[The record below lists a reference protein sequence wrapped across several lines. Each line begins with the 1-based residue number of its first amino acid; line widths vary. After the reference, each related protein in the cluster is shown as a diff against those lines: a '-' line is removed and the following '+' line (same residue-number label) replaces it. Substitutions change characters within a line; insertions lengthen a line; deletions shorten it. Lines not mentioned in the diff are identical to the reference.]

1 MRRILGPMRVSIGIF
16 AHNEQ
21 GHIGRLLESLA
32 EQDVMKIAAD
42 RGDLLEIITLANGC
56 RDATA
61 QEADVASGFIRC
73 LHPSISSRTEVITE
87 SGKSN
92 AWNMYVHRFSDPL
105 ADFLIFM
112 DADITL
118 VGKSTLRL
126 LIDALVQNGDANVS
140 VDVIIKDIA
149 FKRRQ
154 TLKDR
159 LSLAATK
166 LNQTGPAK
174 LAGSLYCG
182 RAAILRGIWMPI
194 GLLVE
199 DGFLK
204 AMVATRSFTKSEDQR
219 SLIQVQ
225 GAAHTFEAVTHAQS
239 VFKHEVRLLVG
250 TWMNVV
256 LFGHLR
262 RMVSETKK
270 TAGALIQEWN
280 EANPQWFPCLLR
292 TGNRHPEFW
301 RFTCNVLSLPIRQA
315 LRSNFRQC
323 LIKLPVALFRCAFTS
338 AALVSASGMIRKRVY
353 QW

>member
-1 MRRILGPMRVSIGIF
+1 MRVSIGIF

-21 GHIGRLLESLA
+21 GHIGRLLKSLTK
-32 EQDVMKIAAD
+32 QDLLKTVGD
-42 RGDLLEIITLANGC
+42 RGDFLEIITLANGC

-61 QEADVASGFIRC
+61 QEAERAAGFIRRVR
-73 LHPSISSRTEVITE
+73 PSISARTEVIE
-87 SGKSN
+87 ASGKSN
-92 AWNMYVHRFSDPL
+92 AWNIYVHRFSDPL

-118 VGKSTLRL
+118 VGDGTLRL
-126 LIDALVQNGDANVS
+126 LIHALEQNLKANVS
-140 VDVIIKDIA
+140 VDVILKDIA
-149 FKRRQ
+149 FKRAQ
-154 TLKDR
+154 SLSDR
-159 LSLAATK
+159 LSLAATE

-182 RAAILRGIWMPI
+182 RANILRGIWMPI

-204 AMVATRSFTKSEDQR
+204 AMVATQNFTNQENPHAIIR
-219 SLIQVQ
+219 VQ
-225 GAAHTFEAVTHAQS
+225 GAAHTFEAVTNPRS
-239 VFKHEVRLLVG
+239 VFKHEVRLLIG

-262 RMVSETKK
+262 RMVFETTE

-280 EANPQWFPCLLR
+280 QHNPDWFTSLLR
-292 TGNRHPEFW
+292 RGGRTHEFW
-301 RFTCNVLSLPIRQA
+301 LFTCNVIGLPIRQA
-315 LRSNFRQC
+315 FRSGLPLA
-323 LIKLPVALFRCAFTS
+323 LIKLPVALFRCAFTT
-338 AALVSASGMIRKRVY
+338 AALLSASGRIRRRIY